1 MSPEALHMTSIPDF
15 LILPSDMKYFIKVVS
30 LVEGQGQRKSICIN
44 PGTLAKGEGVG
55 TFAELKYHGSADKMN
70 ACIIRSI

>member
-1 MSPEALHMTSIPDF
+1 MDSSSSNSLTVCS
-15 LILPSDMKYFIKVVS
+15 LVQVVS

-55 TFAELKYHGSADKMN
+55 TFAKLKYHGSADKMN